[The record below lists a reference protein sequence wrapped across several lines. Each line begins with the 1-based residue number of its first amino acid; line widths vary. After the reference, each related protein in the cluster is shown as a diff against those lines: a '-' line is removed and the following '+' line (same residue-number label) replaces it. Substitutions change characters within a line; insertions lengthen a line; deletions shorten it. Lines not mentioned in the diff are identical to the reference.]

1 MRLSVLVLFLSPVSP
16 IFAQSNPSIPFTA
29 PPNSSPW
36 SMQERDFS
44 KLPPNFRF
52 MPGLALSRPQSI
64 LALPQVPQPNP
75 LVGMQLDPQIVV
87 HPPQLRLG
95 SLPPGTQVAQNLYPG
110 LVFQPIDHQRCRPEV
125 AQLSTV
131 WPDLKVQRI
140 PTEWLKVKI
149 APVDELTAHPS
160 N

>member
-52 MPGLALSRPQSI
+52 MPGLALPRPQSI
-64 LALPQVPQPNP
+64 LALPQVPQPTP
-75 LVGMQLDPQIVV
+75 HVGMQLDPQIVV

-95 SLPPGTQVAQNLYPG
+95 RYRREHRWRKICIQALCFSRSITNAAGRRLRSSRRCG
-110 LVFQPIDHQRCRPEV
+110 PI
-125 AQLSTV
+125 
-131 WPDLKVQRI
+131 
-140 PTEWLKVKI
+140 
-149 APVDELTAHPS
+149 
-160 N
+160 